1 MDAEF
6 ERQTQ
11 ITPVKRHKKVPRKK
25 REIRVFVSST
35 FRDFMEE
42 REEIIKKAFRE
53 VGKFRRL
60 ECFQGRHILCIK
72 LLSPFIASLLLKEKN
87 ALLNHREILP
97 LKSRCL

>member
-1 MDAEF
+1 MIPVDAEF

-11 ITPVKRHKKVPRKK
+11 ITPVKRHKKAPRKK

-53 VGKFRRL
+53 VCKLWRL
-60 ECFQGRHILCIK
+60 VCFQGRQHFL
-72 LLSPFIASLLLKEKN
+72 
-87 ALLNHREILP
+87 
-97 LKSRCL
+97 